1 MQYNNKW
8 PLQYRKHKQAGS
20 HSGEEEHKQH
30 VDHQTNIKEKDLF
43 VCECERLS
51 LLEAAS
57 EPSSDS
63 LDL

>member
-1 MQYNNKW
+1 M
-8 PLQYRKHKQAGS
+8 
-20 HSGEEEHKQH
+20 EHEQH
-30 VDHQTNIKEKDLF
+30 VDHQIHIREKDLF

-51 LLEAAS
+51 LLEEAAS